1 MCHDTNLL
9 CYTSWNIVR
18 LNAFTNHK
26 HAISFLCSRDAC
38 SLESRL
44 FHRFRRGGHNLY
56 NYCGQRT
63 ISARRYLSRA
73 SAIFKGLIET
83 GKEVIDVERLDRDYE
98 DILRSVDR
106 NFGLHLRI
114 ITIKR
119 HSKFPR
125 YFISHRIFHL
135 NLL

>member
-1 MCHDTNLL
+1 MLHILEYRALKCIHESQTCNNLS
-9 CYTSWNIVR
+9 YV
-18 LNAFTNHK
+18 
-26 HAISFLCSRDAC
+26 
-38 SLESRL
+38 LESRL

-63 ISARRYLSRA
+63 ISARRYLSGA
-73 SAIFKGLIET
+73 SAIFKELIET

-98 DILRSVDR
+98 DILRSVDQ
-106 NFGLHLRI
+106 NLGLHFR